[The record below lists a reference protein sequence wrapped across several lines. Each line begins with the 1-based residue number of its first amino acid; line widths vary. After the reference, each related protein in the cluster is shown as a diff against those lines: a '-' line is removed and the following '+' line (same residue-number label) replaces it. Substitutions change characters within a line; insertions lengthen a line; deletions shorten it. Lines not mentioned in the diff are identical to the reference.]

1 MVEARPVPRPTM
13 RHVAER
19 AGVSLKTV
27 SRVINEEP
35 GVSPDTAARVVRA
48 IAELGFRRN
57 DLARSLRQ
65 GRSSATLGLV
75 IEDVANPFYSAISQA
90 VESVARSRG

>member
-1 MVEARPVPRPTM
+1 MTRPRPTM

-27 SRVINEEP
+27 SRVINDEP
-35 GVSPDTAARVVRA
+35 NVAPSTAERVNAA

-57 DLARSLRQ
+57 DLARSLRH
-65 GRSSATLGLV
+65 GRSSATLDTTRTRLRRR
-75 IEDVANPFYSAISQA
+75 ASPMRSATPTRA
-90 VESVARSRG
+90 PRHWTRA